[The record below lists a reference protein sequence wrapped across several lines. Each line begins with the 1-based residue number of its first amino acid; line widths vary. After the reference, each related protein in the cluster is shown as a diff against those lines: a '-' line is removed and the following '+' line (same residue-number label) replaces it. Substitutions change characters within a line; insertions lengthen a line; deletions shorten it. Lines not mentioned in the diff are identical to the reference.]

1 MPTETVTRLRL
12 GEREILLVGTAHVSR
27 ESVEEVRSLILAEKP
42 DHVCVELDASRH
54 RSLTEGERWRSLDLV
69 QVLRQGKGFLLAAQM
84 ALAAFQRRLGFDLGV
99 KPGEEMIAAMSAA
112 DSAGIPY
119 SLCDR
124 DIQVTLKRA
133 WGGTGFW
140 GKNKM
145 IATLLASVFS
155 REKLDPAQIERLK
168 EKSALQG
175 MLEELAEFLPSVKT
189 VLIDERDE
197 YLASRVHAAPG
208 SRVLAVVGAGHVAG
222 MAERLRAIH
231 SGAAS
236 ADVSRLDE
244 VPRPA
249 AGGRLAAWIVPALLV
264 AAIVAGFFV
273 RGPQVTL
280 ANVARW
286 AIINGSL
293 AAIGSIAAFAH
304 PLTIL
309 VSFVAAP
316 VASLN
321 PFIGVGIIAGV
332 VEAGLRRPHVSD
344 FERLNDDIGSLAGIW
359 RNRVTHV
366 LVVFFLSSLGG
377 MIGNL
382 AGGIPIFASLFR

>member
-1 MPTETVTRLRL
+1 MPAETVTRLQL
-12 GEREILLVGTAHVSR
+12 DGREILLVGTAHVSR
-27 ESVEEVRSLILAEKP
+27 ESVEEVRSLILAERP
-42 DHVCVELDASRH
+42 DRVCVELDASRH
-54 RSLTEGERWRSLDLV
+54 RSLTEGERWRGLDLV

-84 ALAAFQRRLGFDLGV
+84 ALAAFQRRLGLDLGV
-99 KPGEEMIAAMSAA
+99 RPGEEMIAAMAAA

-155 REKLDPAQIERLK
+155 REKLDQQQIERLK

-175 MLEELAEFLPSVKT
+175 MLEELADFLPAVKT

-197 YLASRVHAAPG
+197 YLASRVYEAPG

-222 MAERLRAIH
+222 MVERLRAIH

-236 ADVSRLDE
+236 ADVSRLEE
-244 VPRPA
+244 VPTPA
-249 AGGRLAAWIVPALLV
+249 AASRLAGWIVPGLLV

-286 AIINGSL
+286 ALINGSL
-293 AAIGSIAAFAH
+293 AAVGSIASLAH
-304 PLTIL
+304 PLTVL
-309 VSFVAAP
+309 VSFLSAP
-316 VASLN
+316 LASLN
-321 PFIGVGIIAGV
+321 PFIGVGLVAGI
-332 VEAGLRRPHVSD
+332 VEAAVKRPHVSD
-344 FERLNDDIGSLAGIW
+344 FERLNDDIGSLPGIW

-366 LVVFFLSSLGG
+366 LVVFLLSSMGG

-382 AGGIPIFASLFR
+382 IGGIPIFASLFG